1 MVGKSNAVRETSR
14 RELRHAATRDEIVN
28 AAWELCREEGLA
40 ALSLRALAGRV
51 GLAAPSLYSYFPS
64 KHGIYD
70 AMFREGQEQ
79 FAAAM
84 APFETGRRRGSG
96 RAFARRAA
104 RAFFAFCVADP
115 VRFQLLFQR
124 TIPGF
129 EPSAASYALAT
140 ERLESLGRSFSSI
153 GFDDERDRDLWTAVL
168 TGLASQ
174 QLANDPGGR
183 RWARLVDDAVEM
195 LCDRA
200 GLPAGAARPTRSRRT
215 RP

>member
-1 MVGKSNAVRETSR
+1 MFENTNAVRTSTR
-14 RELRHAATRDEIVN
+14 REQRRAATRDEIVA
-28 AAWELCREEGLA
+28 AAWVLCREHGLA
-40 ALSLRALAGRV
+40 ALSLRELAGRV

-64 KHGIYD
+64 KHAIYD

-79 FAAAM
+79 FAATM

-96 RAFARRAA
+96 RSFARRAA

-129 EPSAASYALAT
+129 EPSPESYACAVARLA
-140 ERLESLGRSFSSI
+140 SLGRAFEAI
-153 GFDDERDRDLWTAVL
+153 GIDDARDRDLWTAVL

-183 RWARLVDDAVEM
+183 RWARLIDEAVDM

-200 GLPAGAARPTRSRRT
+200 GLPAETARTTRT
-215 RP
+215 RRS